1 MEMHDHRVCV
11 GARRDTIGVRVSL
24 DLIATDRRERIKKRV
39 AGESRYG
46 GVSEGG
52 RSEVNV
58 QGQSK
63 QKDRSSV
70 NGLGV

>member
-1 MEMHDHRVCV
+1 M
-11 GARRDTIGVRVSL
+11 
-24 DLIATDRRERIKKRV
+24 

-58 QGQSK
+58 QGRSK
-63 QKDRSSV
+63 QKANWIKGRSSV
-70 NGLGV
+70 NGGLGV